1 MRWTLPRAGTHPP
14 DLPRAT
20 FPVSLIYPI
29 YRIYPIYLIYPSCP
43 GSLSS
48 VFSVSV
54 FVLSL
59 PRSFSLRAAIASS
72 S

>member
-14 DLPRAT
+14 DLPKPASS
-20 FPVSLIYPI
+20 VSLIYPI
-29 YRIYPIYLIYPSCP
+29 YRIYPVYLIYPSCP
-43 GSLSS
+43 GSLSPLS
-48 VFSVSV
+48 SVSV

-59 PRSFSLRAAIASS
+59 PRSFSLRAVIASS